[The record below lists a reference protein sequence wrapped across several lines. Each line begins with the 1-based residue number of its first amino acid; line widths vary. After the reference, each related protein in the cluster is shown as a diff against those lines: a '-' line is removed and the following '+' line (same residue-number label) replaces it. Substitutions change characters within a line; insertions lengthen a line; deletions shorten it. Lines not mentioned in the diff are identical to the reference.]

1 VKVSG
6 AIPVLLVVGAAAVVF
21 LHPRPARG
29 FARRVFHENSTGDV
43 VMLSLE
49 ALDARVEHPGT

>member
-1 VKVSG
+1 M
-6 AIPVLLVVGAAAVVF
+6 LVVGAAAVVF